1 MILFLEDW
9 KKYPEAIVHLETK
22 NDSFIRFAGLLKYMG
37 VKNYAFCLALMDPT
51 LKDIDPFSP
60 DLTVK
65 QITAIAR
72 ECKRNPWYIFRE
84 IIRIP
89 VDGSNVPISLQANRG
104 NISMFWL
111 FFNHITSLLIQP
123 RQTGK

>member
-9 KKYPEAIVHLETK
+9 KKYAEAIVHLETK

-65 QITAIAR
+65 QIAAIAR
-72 ECKRNPWYIFRE
+72 ECKRNP
-84 IIRIP
+84 
-89 VDGSNVPISLQANRG
+89 S
-104 NISMFWL
+104 
-111 FFNHITSLLIQP
+111 
-123 RQTGK
+123 